1 MALMVPESISSSA
14 SQGEQILYRILREKL
29 PDDFLVWYKQVVESN
44 YIDFLIIAPN
54 FGLLIIQ
61 VITWYPK

>member
-14 SQGEQILYRILREKL
+14 SQGEQILYKILREKL

-44 YIDFLIIAPN
+44 FIDFLIIAPN
-54 FGLLIIQ
+54 F
-61 VITWYPK
+61 